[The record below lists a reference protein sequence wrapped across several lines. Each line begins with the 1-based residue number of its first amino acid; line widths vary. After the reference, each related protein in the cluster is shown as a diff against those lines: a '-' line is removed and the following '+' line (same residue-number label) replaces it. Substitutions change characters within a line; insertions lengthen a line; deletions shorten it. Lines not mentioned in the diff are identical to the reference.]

1 MLWQESFGVEVGRD
15 PGDAEPNLPAGKS
28 VSRNIPAFLKLVAD
42 EVDWKLC
49 CPTSWP
55 ISGLRRNP
63 AEVGDFFAAVA
74 SFDDLT
80 VFEPKSSSRPG
91 EDVTVLG
98 YMEGISTETKQ
109 KYQSEWAHISKVVN
123 GKITR
128 WRGFSDTAAHYGH

>member
-1 MLWQESFGVEVGRD
+1 MDPCRHSIRHLSDNRTLQRVSRVLCQESFGVEVGRD

-63 AEVGDFFAAVA
+63 AKVGDFFAAVA

-80 VFEPKSSSRPG
+80 VFEPKEFIEAR
-91 EDVTVLG
+91 
-98 YMEGISTETKQ
+98 
-109 KYQSEWAHISKVVN
+109 
-123 GKITR
+123 
-128 WRGFSDTAAHYGH
+128 